1 MEFESRQ
8 LNTQILFD
16 AYESIQASYGN
27 DNALLANRKLSRSHF
42 FGSRQDAMKVKLSS
56 QLLSGNMVSIIDT
69 VCNHPLTYK
78 MAKMPKTVEGRR

>member
-1 MEFESRQ
+1 MIVTDPPHVLKRAASSLRNRKMEFESRQ

-42 FGSRQDAMKVKLSS
+42 FGSR
-56 QLLSGNMVSIIDT
+56 
-69 VCNHPLTYK
+69 
-78 MAKMPKTVEGRR
+78 